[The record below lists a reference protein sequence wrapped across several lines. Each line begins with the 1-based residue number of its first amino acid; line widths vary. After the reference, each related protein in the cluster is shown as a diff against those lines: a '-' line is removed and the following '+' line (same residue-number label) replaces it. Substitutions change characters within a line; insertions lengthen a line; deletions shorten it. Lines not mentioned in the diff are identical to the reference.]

1 MGAAAG
7 PKRAANEMFAMCYS
21 DQETMRLIH
30 RAIAFAKL
38 GTMIFMLGCVITLG
52 VTARAQSRIQQPV
65 GERIA
70 VVESQTDTN
79 KVEINALRGLVATMS
94 DELYT
99 MRGMGIGAVTLLGV
113 LDTVQLVLLKRK
125 SS

>member
-1 MGAAAG
+1 
-7 PKRAANEMFAMCYS
+7 MFAMCYS
-21 DQETMRLIH
+21 DQETMRVIH
-30 RAIAFAKL
+30 RALVITKL
-38 GTMIFMLGCVITLG
+38 STMVFMLGSVITLG
-52 VTARAQSRIQQPV
+52 MTARAQSRTQQPV

-79 KVEINALRGLVATMS
+79 KAEIDGLRKIVGTMS

-99 MRGMGIGAVTLLGV
+99 MRGMGIGAVALLGV

-125 SS
+125 T